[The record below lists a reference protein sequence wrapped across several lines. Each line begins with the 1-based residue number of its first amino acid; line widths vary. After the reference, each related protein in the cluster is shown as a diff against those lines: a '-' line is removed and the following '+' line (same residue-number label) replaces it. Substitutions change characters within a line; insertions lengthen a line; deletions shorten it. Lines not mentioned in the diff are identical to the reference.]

1 MRTVVVRNGARIPLG
16 KQGENNAVR
25 VVWPGIAEK
34 YAKLYGDG
42 RFELVVVQNGKVYPA
57 VVNVDG
63 VDLIWNV
70 LAADVAIAEI
80 GSLELIYYVGDT
92 IAKSQTWETFV
103 EVSKSAEGTTEP
115 PEPAKNWVDVVINTA
130 SNAKQSATESAE
142 SARQS
147 AESATN
153 AAASATKAE
162 NAVGHSPIVGEN
174 GNWFVWDFE
183 KSEYVDSGKP
193 SSTPPITPD
202 TAGKYLT
209 NDGSKAEWG
218 EVNGTLRVN
227 LNKNSND
234 EWIIDKTYEEIQKAI
249 NDGQVVY
256 VVDMFNKPTISGAR
270 GYRTFYYD
278 SYYSPRFGGDFYT
291 FVSSS
296 YGEIRFLN
304 IYFNQV
310 FVHDIGVNAVL
321 GEEVS
326 SNDVLKLGDRGIN
339 AATPNVDY
347 ALPTLYVTITQNG
360 QDSDGHPIY
369 KSDKTY
375 EEIKAAYDRVEEV
388 RIKQV
393 YTTGSFT
400 DDIFGFL
407 GIDYLKLTRFSNNTF
422 QFEGQGIPRPEY
434 GATYSF
440 TGGQP
445 ISVCYVA
452 INSEKIFVSLPMDFK
467 TRLWNARVNAIPQQ
481 YLIHLNEEDNGT
493 STTLVADMSFDEIKT
508 KFELTWGSTVFSVV
522 YDNEVYAVSKTFID
536 SNSNTLQG
544 FDFTNL
550 SDTKKR
556 LSLNHNNH
564 WTASIIPFTAKYFFL
579 NQYDNGEYYLL
590 DENRNEV
597 FPRDVSNLYGSIQYI
612 YYQGFEYT
620 LLKIQGPY
628 IDFLAVNR
636 DKYAIISVD
645 IAASYGQGTVTWSG
659 WKPICPNQTPKVTT
673 ADNGKFMRVVNGRWA
688 ADVAGGDE
696 TWEKIAEIV
705 IPEGAD

>member
-63 VDLIWNV
+63 ADLIWNV

-130 SNAKQSATESAE
+130 SDAKQSATESAE

-234 EWIIDKTYEEIQKAI
+234 EWIIDKTFGEIEKAI

-256 VVDMFNKPTISGAR
+256 VVDMFNKPTISGTR

-278 SYYSPRFGGDFYT
+278 SYSSPSFGGDFYM

-310 FVHDIGVNAVL
+310 YVHDIGVNAVL

-326 SNDVLKLGDRGIN
+326 SNDVLKLGDHGIN
-339 AATPNVDY
+339 AATPNIDY
-347 ALPTLYVTITQNG
+347 ALPVLYVTITQDG
-360 QDSDGHPIY
+360 QDSDGNPIY

-375 EEIKAAYDRVEEV
+375 EEIKAAHEAGREV
-388 RIKQV
+388 YARIYFNFWCFLRISEV
-393 YTTGSFT
+393 NTVASRITFFSIT
-400 DDIFGFL
+400 MSLSGFSPTSMMIP
-407 GIDYLKLTRFSNNTF
+407 IDYITLFVTDKEGTDFVECERYELYVPTQTF
-422 QFEGQGIPRPEY
+422 TPELLNIFLSFRPE
-434 GATYSF
+434 AE
-440 TGGQP
+440 Q
-445 ISVCYVA
+445 
-452 INSEKIFVSLPMDFK
+452 E
-467 TRLWNARVNAIPQQ
+467 
-481 YLIHLNEEDNGT
+481 LNEEQQ
-493 STTLVADMSFDEIKT
+493 EI
-508 KFELTWGSTVFSVV
+508 VR
-522 YDNEVYAVSKTFID
+522 
-536 SNSNTLQG
+536 
-544 FDFTNL
+544 
-550 SDTKKR
+550 KR
-556 LSLNHNNH
+556 LS
-564 WTASIIPFTAKYFFL
+564 AEK
-579 NQYDNGEYYLL
+579 
-590 DENRNEV
+590 
-597 FPRDVSNLYGSIQYI
+597 
-612 YYQGFEYT
+612 
-620 LLKIQGPY
+620 
-628 IDFLAVNR
+628 AV
-636 DKYAIISVD
+636 
-645 IAASYGQGTVTWSG
+645 
-659 WKPICPNQTPKVTT
+659 PVTT
-673 ADNGKFMRVVNGRWA
+673 ADNGKFLRVVNGQWA
-688 ADVAGGDE
+688 A
-696 TWEKIAEIV
+696 AEITNANEV
-705 IPEGAD
+705 SF

>member
-42 RFELVVVQNGKVYPA
+42 RFELVVVQNDKVYPA

-63 VDLIWNV
+63 ADLIWNV

-130 SNAKQSATESAE
+130 SDAKQSATESAE

-162 NAVGHSPIVGEN
+162 NAVGHSPIIGEN

-183 KSEYVDSGKP
+183 KSEYVDSDKP
-193 SSTPPITPD
+193 STTPPITPN

-209 NDGSKAEWG
+209 NDGSKAVWG

-234 EWIIDKTYEEIQKAI
+234 EWIIDKTFGEIEKAI

-278 SYYSPRFGGDFYT
+278 SYSSPRFGGDFYM

-310 FVHDIGVNAVL
+310 YVHDIGVNAVL

-326 SNDVLKLGDRGIN
+326 SNDVLKLGDHGIN
-339 AATPNVDY
+339 AATPNIDY
-347 ALPTLYVTITQNG
+347 ALPILYVTITQDG
-360 QDSDGHPIY
+360 QDSDGNPIY

-375 EEIKAAYDRVEEV
+375 EEIKAAHEAGREV
-388 RIKQV
+388 KIAKSGV
-393 YTTGSFT
+393 
-400 DDIFGFL
+400 FGDTLLPLL
-407 GIDYLKLTRFSNNTF
+407 GINDVPLSNIIVDKSAAFFTAF
-422 QFEGQGIPRPEY
+422 GVPIPLLPELLP
-434 GATYSF
+434 TSF
-440 TGGQP
+440 GGQVLSGVQVGIYKSGLVEVFNP
-445 ISVCYVA
+445 IVSTPEWPEDL
-452 INSEKIFVSLPMDFK
+452 INKL
-467 TRLWNARVNAIPQQ
+467 PQQ
-481 YLIHLNEEDNGT
+481 YLATVSMTAGGELS
-493 STTLVADMSFDEIKT
+493 STTTFDA
-508 KFELTWGSTVFSVV
+508 L
-522 YDNEVYAVSKTFID
+522 
-536 SNSNTLQG
+536 
-544 FDFTNL
+544 
-550 SDTKKR
+550 
-556 LSLNHNNH
+556 
-564 WTASIIPFTAKYFFL
+564 
-579 NQYDNGEYYLL
+579 
-590 DENRNEV
+590 
-597 FPRDVSNLYGSIQYI
+597 
-612 YYQGFEYT
+612 
-620 LLKIQGPY
+620 
-628 IDFLAVNR
+628 
-636 DKYAIISVD
+636 
-645 IAASYGQGTVTWSG
+645 
-659 WKPICPNQTPKVTT
+659 
-673 ADNGKFMRVVNGRWA
+673 
-688 ADVAGGDE
+688 
-696 TWEKIAEIV
+696 EKIYWV
-705 IPEGAD
+705 Y

>member
-1 MRTVVVRNGARIPLG
+1 MRTVVVRTGTRIPLG
-16 KQGENNAVR
+16 KQGENKAVR
-25 VVWPGIAEK
+25 VVWPEIAEK
-34 YAKLYGDG
+34 YTKLYGDG
-42 RFELVVVQNGKVYPA
+42 RFELVVVQKGQAYPA

-63 VDLIWNV
+63 PDLIWNV
-70 LAADVAIAEI
+70 LAADVATVGA

-130 SNAKQSATESAE
+130 SDAKQSATESAE

-153 AAASATKAE
+153 AAESAAKAE
-162 NAVGHSPIVGEN
+162 DAVGHSPIVGEN

-193 SSTPPITPD
+193 ASTPPITPD

-209 NDGSKAEWG
+209 NDGSKVKWG

-234 EWIIDKTYEEIQKAI
+234 EWIIDKTFGEIEKAI

-256 VVDMFNKPTISGAR
+256 VVDTFNKPTISGAR

-278 SYYSPRFGGDFYT
+278 SYSSPRFGGDFYM

-296 YGEIRFLN
+296 YGQIRFLN
-304 IYFNQV
+304 IYSNQV
-310 FVHDIGVNAVL
+310 YVHDIGVNAVL

-326 SNDVLKLGDRGIN
+326 SNAVLKLGDRGIN

-347 ALPTLYVTITQNG
+347 ALPILYVTITQDG
-360 QDSDGHPIY
+360 EDSDGNPIY

-375 EEIKAAYDRVEEV
+375 TEIKAAYNRGQEV

-400 DDIFGFL
+400 SDIFEFL
-407 GIDYLKLTRFSNNTF
+407 GIYYLKLTRFSNSTF
-422 QFEGQGIPRPEY
+422 LFEGAGIPIPEY

-440 TGGQP
+440 TFGQP
-445 ISVCYVA
+445 VSECRVWISSDNTVRV
-452 INSEKIFVSLPMDFK
+452 VLPMDFK
-467 TRLWNARVNAIPQQ
+467 TRLWNGRVNAIPQQ
-481 YLIHLNEEDNGT
+481 FLIHLNEEDNGT
-493 STTLVADMSFDEIKT
+493 STTLVADVSFDEIKT
-508 KFELTWGSTVFSVV
+508 KFERTWGSTVFSVV
-522 YDNEVYAVSKTFID
+522 YDNEVYAFSKTFID

-544 FDFTNL
+544 FDL
-550 SDTKKR
+550 
-556 LSLNHNNH
+556 
-564 WTASIIPFTAKYFFL
+564 
-579 NQYDNGEYYLL
+579 
-590 DENRNEV
+590 
-597 FPRDVSNLYGSIQYI
+597 
-612 YYQGFEYT
+612 
-620 LLKIQGPY
+620 
-628 IDFLAVNR
+628 
-636 DKYAIISVD
+636 
-645 IAASYGQGTVTWSG
+645 
-659 WKPICPNQTPKVTT
+659 
-673 ADNGKFMRVVNGRWA
+673 
-688 ADVAGGDE
+688 
-696 TWEKIAEIV
+696 
-705 IPEGAD
+705 